1 MSIPE
6 RTQIFD
12 EILIILDTWIEEPEA
27 IDGVSENTGLIT
39 DLGLDS
45 IGILQLILG
54 LEKTFNISIQ
64 NHELDSEVLSQMGN
78 LVTLVGNKISENN

>member
-1 MSIPE
+1 MSQPE

-12 EILIILDTWIEEPEA
+12 EILNILDTWIDDPDTMDE
-27 IDGVSENTGLIT
+27 VTENTGLIT

-45 IGILQLILG
+45 IGVLQLILG
-54 LEKTFNISIQ
+54 LEKTFNVSIQ
-64 NHELDSEVLSQMGN
+64 NHELDSNVLSELRN